1 MKTEQER
8 KTARAIMEALLEV
21 DVDAY
26 QRTVTD
32 AEDTI
37 CRVLQQVKN
46 CDLAD
51 VGGTLLSDVVTKTD
65 DGNYMILL
73 IDGNKNYATYADNLP
88 ELFDRLADAFRAMED
103 TEL

>member
-1 MKTEQER
+1 MNRRQQINK
-8 KTARAIMEALLEV
+8 ILHDHIEV
-21 DVDAY
+21 DKN
-26 QRTVTD
+26 TD
-32 AEDTI
+32 YTNYKKLITAIEEWHE
-37 CRVLQQVKN
+37 QQVKSV
-46 CDLAD
+46 DLAD

>member
-51 VGGTLLSDVVTKTD
+51 VVGRSKQLK
-65 DGNYMILL
+65 
-73 IDGNKNYATYADNLP
+73 
-88 ELFDRLADAFRAMED
+88 AFCQYCESRQIKPKRFNWDEIIKD
-103 TEL
+103 FESL